1 VGRLSWNTLRV
12 IHTPAD
18 APESLSLEMAE
29 RVGRALATN

>member
-1 VGRLSWNTLRV
+1 V

-18 APESLSLEMAE
+18 VPETLSLEVAE